1 MKLITF
7 GLAALLIAVTSATIQ
22 PSRRASNPPAARV
35 LLGSVEHIYVADF
48 FPNINM
54 WFITLMKKV
63 PGTPSWMTFMPPN
76 RLYAADASSTTL
88 RVFELD
94 LQNNTLELRRESQ
107 ASSGVVHLQFNA
119 DKTRLIGSAY
129 GAGTIDVWDIEGGN
143 LDLLKTIRS
152 PGKLGLN
159 AERQSAPHPHQT
171 AFDPT
176 GSFLVVNDLGTDS
189 IIIIDG
195 RDDRYEIL
203 DNIYAKPSGCGPR
216 HGVFYPQGAAKATHY
231 IIICELSNQV
241 LVYSVTYHTDRLS
254 LQQVQDLPAFGP
266 KFPPKDDLTTTS
278 SAIILS
284 PDNKDLYI
292 SNRLTGM
299 RIDTVT
305 QFRLCQSNCSFPQ
318 LTYARTTSTGGIVP
332 RMISFSQDGEYIFA
346 GNQNEGFGLV
356 ALRRD
361 KDGTLQ
367 NRRVAQIRGSIF
379 GEKGSGPQFVKQI
392 A

>member
-7 GLAALLIAVTSATIQ
+7 GLAALLIAVTSAIIQ

-63 PGTPSWMTFMPPN
+63 PGTPSWMAFMPPN

-94 LQNNTLELRRESQ
+94 LQNNTLELKRESQ
-107 ASSGVVHLQFNA
+107 ASSGIVHLQFNA

-143 LDLLKTIRS
+143 LDLLKTIKS
-152 PGKLGLN
+152 PGKLGPN

-195 RDDRYEIL
+195 RDD
-203 DNIYAKPSGCGPR
+203 
-216 HGVFYPQGAAKATHY
+216 
-231 IIICELSNQV
+231 SNQV

-254 LQQVQDLPAFGP
+254 LQQVQDIPAFGP

-367 NRRVAQIRGSIF
+367 NRRVAQIRASIF